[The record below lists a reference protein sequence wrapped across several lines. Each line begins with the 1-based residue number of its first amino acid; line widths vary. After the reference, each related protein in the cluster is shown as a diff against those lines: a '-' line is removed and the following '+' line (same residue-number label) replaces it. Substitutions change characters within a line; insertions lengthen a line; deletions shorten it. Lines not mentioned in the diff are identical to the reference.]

1 MTNSKSLEPIKTLIF
16 NIKKKEYPF
25 LKKILV
31 ETKSDLEPKIQKEEL
46 QKFIDE
52 NPNTEHFTISA
63 KNGNN
68 IDELLLK
75 IYNEVNSPEKNSIP
89 INKTQ
94 KCNVDDV
101 PRDQIKSE
109 LSIILLGDSGVGKT
123 NFLTRFTKNVFLQI
137 FLSSQGVNQESKIYR
152 INNMYNYKFNIWD
165 TAGQEKYKS
174 ISRQYYKKADGI
186 LLLFDVNDMRTFD
199 NVNMWINEIYENSEK
214 IINKEDEGE
223 KKESD
228 IVIYLIGNKV
238 DFTQN
243 DEKEIEKVKEDNI
256 DDNKEDNID
265 DKKRGMVTKKEKEE
279 LTEKLGVKYYEISC
293 KWNLNIEEVMARIVL
308 DCIKLNREKTNRIKL
323 QNANLPPQKEG
334 CCGGGG
340 KGNKK
345 GNKPIKR
352 NKKYKK

>member
-1 MTNSKSLEPIKTLIF
+1 MTNSKSLDPIKTLFF
-16 NIKKKEYPF
+16 NIEKKEYPF

-31 ETKSDLEPKIQKEEL
+31 ETKSDLEPKIQKEEI

-101 PRDQIKSE
+101 PRDQIKGE

-137 FLSSQGVNQESKIYR
+137 FISSQGVIHESKIFR

-238 DFTQN
+238 DFAQN

>member
-1 MTNSKSLEPIKTLIF
+1 MTNSKSLDPIKTLFF
-16 NIKKKEYPF
+16 NIEKKEYPF

-31 ETKSDLEPKIQKEEL
+31 ETKSDLEPKIQKEEI

-75 IYNEVNSPEKNSIP
+75 IYNEVNSPEKDSIP

-152 INNMYNYKFNIWD
+152 INNMYNYKFTLWD

-186 LLLFDVNDMRTFD
+186 LLLFDVNDMGTFD

-214 IINKEDEGE
+214 IINKEGEGE

-238 DFTQN
+238 DFAQN

-308 DCIKLNREKTNRIKL
+308 DCIKLNREKKNRIKL

-345 GNKPIKR
+345 GNKPIKK

>member
-31 ETKSDLEPKIQKEEL
+31 ETKSDLEPKIQKEEI

-101 PRDQIKSE
+101 PRDQIKGE

-152 INNMYNYKFNIWD
+152 INNMYNYKFTLWD

-214 IINKEDEGE
+214 IINKEGEGE

-238 DFTQN
+238 DFAQN

-345 GNKPIKR
+345 GNKPIKK

>member
-1 MTNSKSLEPIKTLIF
+1 M
-16 NIKKKEYPF
+16 
-25 LKKILV
+25 
-31 ETKSDLEPKIQKEEL
+31 
-46 QKFIDE
+46 
-52 NPNTEHFTISA
+52 
-63 KNGNN
+63 
-68 IDELLLK
+68 
-75 IYNEVNSPEKNSIP
+75 
-89 INKTQ
+89 
-94 KCNVDDV
+94 
-101 PRDQIKSE
+101 
-109 LSIILLGDSGVGKT
+109 GVGKSSILSQYIKQVFPESPLPT
-123 NFLTRFTKNVFLQI
+123 IAIEFATKLI
-137 FLSSQGVNQESKIYR
+137 KIKEGGY
-152 INNMYNYKFNIWD
+152 IKAQIWD

-238 DFTQN
+238 DFAQN

-308 DCIKLNREKTNRIKL
+308 DCIKLNREKKNRIKL

-345 GNKPIKR
+345 VNKPIKR
-352 NKKYKK
+352 NKKSKK

>member
-31 ETKSDLEPKIQKEEL
+31 ETKSDLEPKIQKEEI

-75 IYNEVNSPEKNSIP
+75 IYNEVNSPEKDSIP

-101 PRDQIKSE
+101 PRDQIKGE

-123 NFLTRFTKNVFLQI
+123 NFLTRFTKNVFLHI
-137 FLSSQGVNQESKIYR
+137 FISSQGVNHESKIFR

-199 NVNMWINEIYENSEK
+199 NVNMWINEIYENSDK
-214 IINKEDEGE
+214 IINKEGEGE

-238 DFTQN
+238 DFAQN

>member
-31 ETKSDLEPKIQKEEL
+31 ETKSDLEPKIQKEEI

-101 PRDQIKSE
+101 PRDQIKGE

-123 NFLTRFTKNVFLQI
+123 NFLTRFTKNVFLQK
-137 FLSSQGVNQESKIYR
+137 FLSSQGVNQESKIFR
-152 INNMYNYKFNIWD
+152 INNMNNYKFTIWD

-238 DFTQN
+238 DFAQN

-308 DCIKLNREKTNRIKL
+308 DCIKLNREKKNRIKL

-345 GNKPIKR
+345 GNKPIKK

>member
-1 MTNSKSLEPIKTLIF
+1 MTNSKSLDPIKTLFF
-16 NIKKKEYPF
+16 NIEKKEYPF

-31 ETKSDLEPKIQKEEL
+31 ETKSDLEPKIQKEEI

-75 IYNEVNSPEKNSIP
+75 IYNEVNSPEKDSIP

-101 PRDQIKSE
+101 PRDQIKGE

-123 NFLTRFTKNVFLQI
+123 NFLTRFKRNVFLQI

-152 INNMYNYKFNIWD
+152 INNMYNYKFTLWD

-186 LLLFDVNDMRTFD
+186 LLLFDVNDMGTFD
-199 NVNMWINEIYENSEK
+199 NVNMWINEIYENSEN
-214 IINKEDEGE
+214 IINKEGEGE

-238 DFTQN
+238 DFAQN
-243 DEKEIEKVKEDNI
+243 DEKEIEKVKEDN
-256 DDNKEDNID
+256 KD
-265 DKKRGMVTKKEKEE
+265 DKKIGMVTKKEKEE

-308 DCIKLNREKTNRIKL
+308 DCIKLNREKKNRIQL

-334 CCGGGG
+334 CCGGGE

-345 GNKPIKR
+345 GNKPIKK